1 MGPRGRACLPYTLKR
16 NKLGRRA
23 LRREVVEG
31 AVAAYLRGVPLK
43 IIVQRF
49 NISMTSVVN
58 YAMRAGFKLRKKRRR
73 P

>member
-1 MGPRGRACLPYTLKR
+1 MGTS
-16 NKLGRRA
+16 KLGRPP

-43 IIVQRF
+43 EIAARF
-49 NISMTSVVN
+49 NVSVTAVTR
-58 YAMRAGFKLRKKRRR
+58 YAAKAGLKMRKKRRR

>member
-1 MGPRGRACLPYTLKR
+1 MAAGKPS
-16 NKLGRRA
+16 RRA

-43 IIVQRF
+43 IIAERF
-49 NISMTSVVN
+49 NISMTSVIN
-58 YAMRAGFKLRKKRRR
+58 YAARAGFKLRKKRRR